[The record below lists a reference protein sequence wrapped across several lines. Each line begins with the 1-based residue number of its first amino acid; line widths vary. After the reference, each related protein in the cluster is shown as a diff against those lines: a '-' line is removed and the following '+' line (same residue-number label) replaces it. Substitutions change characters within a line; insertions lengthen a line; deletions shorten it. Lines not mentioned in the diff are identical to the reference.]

1 MYPINLEKIS
11 PEFSLWIPDAAAVKT
26 LYENLKQ
33 QDPNLPFPF
42 WAKVWASSKAMVA
55 FLQEEPH
62 WIENKKVLEIGAGIG
77 LPSFSIANKV
87 SNIIISDYDK
97 EAVALANKNITHL
110 HLSNCKALVLDWND
124 IPEHIIS
131 DTILLSDT
139 NYNPTDFDALV
150 ISITK
155 YLNIGCNIVLATPN
169 RITTNP
175 FIEKL
180 SAFINKTKN
189 YCIIEGALEKEI
201 AVFVLKKH

>member
-1 MYPINLEKIS
+1 MYPITLKHIS

-26 LYENLKQ
+26 LYENLKE

-55 FLQEEPH
+55 FLQEEPQ

-110 HLSNCKALVLDWND
+110 NLSNCKALVLDWND
-124 IPEHIIS
+124 IPEHIIA

-150 ISITK
+150 ISISK
-155 YLNIGCNIVLATPN
+155 FLNIGCNIVLATPN

-180 SAFINKTKN
+180 NAFTHKTKN
-189 YCIIEGALEKEI
+189 YCIIEEAIEKEI
-201 AVFVLKKH
+201 AVFVLKK

>member
-1 MYPINLEKIS
+1 MYPVTLEQIS
-11 PEFSLWIPDAAAVKT
+11 PEILLWMPDTASVKT
-26 LYENLKQ
+26 VYENLKQ

-42 WAKVWASSKAMVA
+42 WAKVWESSKAMVT

-77 LPSFSIANKV
+77 LPSFSIANKA
-87 SNIIISDYDK
+87 SNIIISDYDR
-97 EAVALANKNITHL
+97 EAVALAHKNIAHL
-110 HLSNCKALVLDWND
+110 NLSNLTSIVLDWND
-124 IPEHIIS
+124 IPEHIIA

-150 ISITK
+150 ISITMF
-155 YLNIGCNIVLATPN
+155 LNLGCNVVLATPN

-180 SAFINKTKN
+180 SAFIHKTKN

-201 AVFVLKKH
+201 AVIVLKK